1 MGEKLDR
8 AAKIFLTVCFILFMV
23 LFCLGRYITS
33 LCVIFVG
40 IAGFVFSVV
49 LRIKDENR
57 LREHFIS
64 NIVYESSR
72 LVRDDGGN
80 SDRAVKF
87 LESELE
93 YCRKDSRI
101 SCNENYLHILLASF
115 LGTRGDI
122 EQASEHIGLVKCDGL
137 ICDDDRQWL
146 LSYYL
151 VLMNIALKRGEN
163 QRAKEIFQELWTVDG
178 ISQYENDANFVQM
191 RSEYLLLCGD
201 AEGALREADRIK
213 GDDAGAR
220 MAAFQ
225 CRFNA
230 LIDLKRYDEA
240 ENELDKLMSSD
251 EIFSKLGFMGEF
263 HDTLERKKAEALNID
278 NEE

>member
-8 AAKIFLTVCFILFMV
+8 AAKIFLTVCFILFMALV
-23 LFCLGRYITS
+23 CLGRYITS

-40 IAGFVFSVV
+40 IAGFVFDVV

-93 YCRKDSRI
+93 YCQRDSRI
-101 SCNENYLHILLASF
+101 SCNENYLHIFLASF
-115 LGTRGDI
+115 LGTWGDI
-122 EQASEHIGLVKCDGL
+122 EQASEHIGLVIRDGL
-137 ICDDDRQWL
+137 VCDDDRQWL

-151 VLMNIALKRGEN
+151 VLMNITVKRGEN
-163 QRAKEIFQELWTVDG
+163 QRAKEIFEELGTVIDV
-178 ISQYENDANFVQM
+178 SQYENDGNFVQM

-201 AEGALREADRIK
+201 FEGALREIDRIK
-213 GDDAGAR
+213 GDDPGAR

-230 LIDLKRYDEA
+230 LIGLKRYDEA
-240 ENELDKLMSSD
+240 ENELDRLMSSD
-251 EIFSKLGFMGEF
+251 EIFSKLVFMGEF
-263 HDTLERKKAEALNID
+263 CDVIERKRAEALNID

>member
-40 IAGFVFSVV
+40 IAGFVIDVI

-64 NIVYESSR
+64 KIVYESSR
-72 LVRDDGGN
+72 LVREDGGN

-87 LESELE
+87 LESELK
-93 YCRKDSRI
+93 YCQRDSRI

-115 LGTRGDI
+115 WGTWGDI
-122 EQASEHIGLVKCDGL
+122 EQASEHIGLVRRDGL
-137 ICDDDRQWL
+137 VCDDDRQWL

-151 VLMNIALKRGEN
+151 VLMNIAVKRGEN
-163 QRAKEIFQELWTVDG
+163 RRAKEIFE
-178 ISQYENDANFVQM
+178 E
-191 RSEYLLLCGD
+191 
-201 AEGALREADRIK
+201 
-213 GDDAGAR
+213 
-220 MAAFQ
+220 
-225 CRFNA
+225 
-230 LIDLKRYDEA
+230 
-240 ENELDKLMSSD
+240 
-251 EIFSKLGFMGEF
+251 
-263 HDTLERKKAEALNID
+263 LERLTAYPNMKMMLILCR
-278 NEE
+278 